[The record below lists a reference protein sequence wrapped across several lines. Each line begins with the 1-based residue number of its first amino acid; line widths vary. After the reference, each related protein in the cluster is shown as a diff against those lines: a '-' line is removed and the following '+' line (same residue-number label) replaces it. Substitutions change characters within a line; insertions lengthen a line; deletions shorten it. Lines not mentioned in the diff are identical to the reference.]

1 MIAPYL
7 GIAAVAQHLYHYT
20 KFTMQITTNRP
31 HRAKA
36 WGAGED
42 AGRRHGKRCAAT
54 VWIAVLLF
62 ITGTACSAD
71 SSTPTQAF
79 RPGERLTFVLK
90 WTIIPAGEAVLEV
103 LPQEHMAGIDAH
115 HFVLTARSNAFVDAI
130 YMVRDRI
137 DAWADAAMRRS
148 LLYRKKQH
156 EGSTRRDITVA
167 FDWEDMTVQYIN
179 QGKGREPILITA
191 GTFDPLSIFY
201 WSRSANLV
209 VGGRIQRS
217 VTDGKKHVMG
227 VADVVRRETVK
238 VPAGTFDTF
247 LIEPDLA
254 HVGGVF
260 EKSPDAKIQLWVSAD
275 HRRLPVKLKSK
286 VIVGSFSGELVSV
299 MGAGLLPSGNPSEE

>member
-1 MIAPYL
+1 MQRKAATGHRPVERGWIKAAESPYGTRRAAAVWVVVWL
-7 GIAAVAQHLYHYT
+7 FIAAT
-20 KFTMQITTNRP
+20 
-31 HRAKA
+31 A
-36 WGAGED
+36 W
-42 AGRRHGKRCAAT
+42 
-54 VWIAVLLF
+54 
-62 ITGTACSAD
+62 SAD
-71 SSTPTQAF
+71 APFPTRAF
-79 RPGERLTFVLK
+79 RPGERLTFILK

-103 LPQEHMAGIDAH
+103 LPKEHMAGIDAY
-115 HFVLTARSNAFVDAI
+115 HFVLTARSNAFVDAF

-137 DAWADAAMRRS
+137 DAWADSGMRQS

-156 EGSTRRDITVA
+156 EGSTRRDITVS
-167 FDWEDMTVQYIN
+167 FDWEEMTVQYVN
-179 QGKGREPILITA
+179 HGEAREPIPITV

-209 VGGRIQRS
+209 AGGRIQRS

-227 VADVVRRETVK
+227 VADVVRRETVT

-275 HRRLPVKLKSK
+275 YRRLPVKLKSK
-286 VIVGSFSGELVSV
+286 VVVGSFSGELVSLT
-299 MGAGLLPSGNPSEE
+299 GAGPLPSGDHSGE

>member
-1 MIAPYL
+1 MQMTTANHQPAMNRGWIKDAGHRHAIRWAAMAP
-7 GIAAVAQHLYHYT
+7 AAV
-20 KFTMQITTNRP
+20 
-31 HRAKA
+31 
-36 WGAGED
+36 W
-42 AGRRHGKRCAAT
+42 
-54 VWIAVLLF
+54 LL
-62 ITGTACSAD
+62 IVSVGWSAEEPF
-71 SSTPTQAF
+71 SSRAF

-103 LPQEHMAGIDAH
+103 LPQEHMAGIDAY
-115 HFVLTARSNAFVDAI
+115 HFVLTARSNAFVDPF

-137 DAWADAAMRRS
+137 DAWADGGMNHS

-156 EGSTRRDITVA
+156 EGSTRRDITVS
-167 FDWEDMTVQYIN
+167 FDWKDLTVQYIN
-179 QGKGREPILITA
+179 QGEVREPIPITA
-191 GTFDPLSIFY
+191 GTFDPLSIYY

-217 VTDGKKHVMG
+217 VTDGKKHILG
-227 VADVVRRETVK
+227 VADVVRRETVR
-238 VPAGTFDTF
+238 VPAGTFETF

-275 HRRLPVKLKSK
+275 YRRLPVKLTSK

-299 MGAGLLPSGNPSEE
+299 SGTGPLPSGEDSEE